1 MMLRFGV
8 FLFLDEAVSARP
20 IHQLFLFFL
29 TQICPISRRHGV
41 NITVA
46 TYFYGIN
53 RVSNRLHE
61 KLNSSDRTFRN
72 LPPQDV
78 L

>member
-1 MMLRFGV
+1 MLRFGV

-20 IHQLFLFFL
+20 FNQHSLFFL
-29 TQICPISRRHGV
+29 TQVRPISRRQGV

-46 TYFYGIN
+46 IYFLGIN
-53 RVSNRLHE
+53 RVSNRLQE
-61 KLNSSDRTFRN
+61 NLNLSDYTFRY

>member
-1 MMLRFGV
+1 MLRFGV

-20 IHQLFLFFL
+20 FHQIFLFFL
-29 TQICPISRRHGV
+29 TQIYPISRRHGV

-46 TYFYGIN
+46 IYFLGIN
-53 RVSNRLHE
+53 RVSNRLLE
-61 KLNSSDRTFRN
+61 NLNLSDHTFRN